1 MDRKLATQFQRMRV
15 QITEP
20 RSAFDMHIAVW
31 AKPGRAECVIGAPSV
46 EALREQWE
54 QITHTRLDESR
65 VQHVI
70 VMLCEAPEG
79 LINQAKAIAARSFR
93 GSGNN

>member
-1 MDRKLATQFQRMRV
+1 MDRNLATQFQRMRV

-31 AKPGRAECVIGAPSV
+31 KNSGRGECVIGAPSV
-46 EALREQWE
+46 EALRERWK
-54 QITHTRLDESR
+54 QITCTRLDESR

-79 LINQAKAIAARSFR
+79 LLNRAKAVALRVDPGAR
-93 GSGNN
+93 NN